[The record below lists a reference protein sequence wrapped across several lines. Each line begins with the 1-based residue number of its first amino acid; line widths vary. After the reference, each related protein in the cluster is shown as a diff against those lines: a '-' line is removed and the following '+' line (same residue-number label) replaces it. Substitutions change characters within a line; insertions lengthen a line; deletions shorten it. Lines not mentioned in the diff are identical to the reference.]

1 MVSRRVGTKAC
12 STGEAYSSSISRIL
26 NSLSAKLKSVQ
37 GVQGVQG
44 VHGVHRVES
53 EENRDCRTLGQC
65 IESEDRVREE
75 VLSIYRQLEDVVSK
89 MRFGKMLGR
98 DLSHCMSILSKIP
111 HFGKDPFWMYCSNRL
126 IKGYMLHRINAH
138 SYYVIANS
146 LSKVGVLQCPSS
158 RRGVIEGMVE
168 KESYMKTSAICTSRE
183 VGTFLPVRFDGNVLV
198 ERRISKDVHKIY
210 DEVALRFLY
219 TMEEMDLDGISCILN
234 LYSRLNL
241 REYNL
246 LGYMFADVFFLSILR
261 REIPVE
267 FTRAGTEA
275 MEKRVYTSHHKNEK
289 RNFIIV
295 KNENI
300 CKLVII
306 LNCLANMDVIHV
318 EFFTHCFSLVEKYF
332 VYLKSIDICSIIYSL
347 YKWNNF
353 PEHNKRKR
361 FNFMNRLVSKPFES
375 YVNNVIKWTSMHGN
389 FYQKRNHIS
398 SLELWYQCYV
408 KNYISLS
415 STSNHNIYKEEDI
428 RYIPNRLI
436 SKLIILVQKKNVL
449 NDFSPSQISSLA
461 LSLAKL
467 KLNSLN
473 VFYSFCWRVHYIWKY
488 FSLRNIADFLHAM
501 CEKNLHEEKVTLLLY
516 YQFVRVLHLK
526 YIKFLNM
533 FIKNGTFLN
542 GKIDCIKQDEEGI
555 YHFESFQERVHFLN
569 VSDCALVVR
578 IFQSFC
584 KGDSN
589 MCIPTIRDRHKQE
602 DAFPYDIGKV
612 LQLFITN
619 SSQCTTH
626 SRTFHNWG
634 IPSHE
639 EGKDKDNDYKKH
651 RDNFWEELNSYPDL
665 SHSVFTTIERNAT
678 LISIHVLRAFCLSLS
693 QHFDLIPFESKC
705 QLCYF
710 STNVPL
716 LVSPLIRIANM
727 SSYKSPSY
735 HKVHVPE
742 IGGWWLCKKVVA
754 NFVAKFVLHI
764 VSDMKPQS
772 LGEIT
777 LRQILTCIFCLH
789 LNIIEI
795 NWAEKGIIC
804 DNEGKMFFQRR
815 KKWQKERWGD
825 LSKEHI
831 TETVHLHR
839 DKWNSINEENRER
852 NNTNVIYFD
861 SMVKNGFILH
871 LFSLSILKKIKELL
885 VISEERSY
893 QQNEAT
899 LTSSK
904 SHTHKHGLT
913 LVLHILMRTFF
924 LCSILDTEFV

>member
-1 MVSRRVGTKAC
+1 MVSRRVGAKAC
-12 STGEAYSSSISRIL
+12 STGEAYSSSISRIM
-26 NSLSAKLKSVQ
+26 NSLSAKLKSV
-37 GVQGVQG
+37 
-44 VHGVHRVES
+44 HSVES
-53 EENRDCRTLGQC
+53 EWNKECRTLGQC
-65 IESEDRVREE
+65 IGSEDRVGE
-75 VLSIYRQLEDVVSK
+75 VLSIYRQIEDVVSK

-111 HFGKDPFWMYCSNRL
+111 HFGKNTFWMYCSNRL

-168 KESYMKTSAICTSRE
+168 KEAYMKTSATCTSRE
-183 VGTFLPVRFDGNVLV
+183 AGTFSPVRFDGNVLV
-198 ERRISKDVHKIY
+198 ERIISKNVHQIY
-210 DEVALRFLY
+210 DEVALRFMY

-234 LYSRLNL
+234 LYSKLTL
-241 REYNL
+241 HEYNL
-246 LGYMFADVFFLSILR
+246 LGYLFADVFLLSRLR

-267 FTRAGTEA
+267 YALAGTQP
-275 MEKRVYTSHHKNEK
+275 MEKRGYSSHHKNEK

-306 LNCLANMDVIHV
+306 LNCLVNMDVIHV
-318 EFFTHCFSLVEKYF
+318 EFFTHCFSLVEKHF
-332 VYLKSIDICSIIYSL
+332 VCLKSIDICSIIYSL
-347 YKWNNF
+347 YKWNNVT
-353 PEHNKRKR
+353 EHNKWKR
-361 FNFMNRLVSKPFES
+361 LNFKKRLVSKHFES
-375 YVNNVIKWTSMHGN
+375 YVNDVIKWTNMYRN
-389 FYQKRNHIS
+389 FYQKRDHIS
-398 SLELWYQCYV
+398 SLELWYQCYI
-408 KNYISLS
+408 KNYVSHS
-415 STSNHNIYKEEDI
+415 STYNYNIYKEEDI
-428 RYIPNRLI
+428 RNIPNRLI
-436 SKLIILVQKKNVL
+436 FKLLIWVQKKNVL
-449 NDFSPSQISSLA
+449 NDFSPAQISSLA
-461 LSLAKL
+461 LSIARL

-473 VFYSFCWRVHYIWKY
+473 VFYSFSWRVHYIWKY

-501 CEKNLHEEKVTLLLY
+501 CEKNLHEEKVTLLLH
-516 YQFVRVLHLK
+516 YQFVRILHLK

-533 FIKNGTFLN
+533 FIRNGTILN
-542 GKIDCIKQDEEGI
+542 GKINCIKQDEEGI

-584 KGDSN
+584 KGNSN
-589 MCIPTIRDRHKQE
+589 MCITSIRDSDKRE
-602 DAFPYDIGKV
+602 DTFPYDIGKV
-612 LQLFITN
+612 LQLFNTN
-619 SSQCTTH
+619 TSQCTTH
-626 SRTFHNWG
+626 SHTLHNWG
-634 IPSHE
+634 IPPHE

-678 LISIHVLRAFCLSLS
+678 LIRIHVLRAFCLSLI

-710 STNVPL
+710 SINVPL
-716 LVSPLIRIANM
+716 LVSPLIMIGNM
-727 SSYKSPSY
+727 SSLNYPCYDKA
-735 HKVHVPE
+735 HVPE
-742 IGGWWLCKKVVA
+742 IGRWWLCKKVVEK
-754 NFVAKFVLHI
+754 FIAKFILHI

-777 LRQILTCIFCLH
+777 LRQILTCILCLH
-789 LNIIEI
+789 LNIIDI
-795 NWAEKGIIC
+795 NWVAKGILY
-804 DNEGKMFFQRR
+804 DNEGKIFFQKK

-825 LSKEHI
+825 LSKGLI
-831 TETVHLHR
+831 TETVHLEG
-839 DKWNSINEENRER
+839 DKWNLMNEENRER
-852 NNTNVIYFD
+852 SDTNVIYFD
-861 SMVKNGFILH
+861 SMVTNGFILH

-899 LTSSK
+899 LTSRMHNEVHNCLRIVIDNMNNQYK
-904 SHTHKHGLT
+904 RRMKQRGEVIVGPF
-913 LVLHILMRTFF
+913 VLDCVLEM
-924 LCSILDTEFV
+924 